1 MGGRSEGRGYT
12 IQLDTRSQDDK
23 LQAMAHLLAVAAARC
38 DELASSG
45 LTACALAAV
54 GAAAA
59 ALHTY
64 MTTQVR
70 TGGCVCGLLFRAAT
84 AIPLRAT

>member
-1 MGGRSEGRGYT
+1 
-12 IQLDTRSQDDK
+12 
-23 LQAMAHLLAVAAARC
+23 MAHLLAVAAARC
-38 DELASSG
+38 DELASGG

-54 GAAAA
+54 GAATA

-64 MTTQVR
+64 MVR